1 VSIGYKNRSAV
12 LPVCT
17 PVFAGDTRRF
27 CRPELFQLMVLRRTF
42 PTAVCEKMFGVAAPA
57 VGPWQRQLNDN

>member
-1 VSIGYKNRSAV
+1 VSIGYKNDSAV

-27 CRPELFQLMVLRRTF
+27 CRPELFQLKPGTASLAARLSRRALR
-42 PTAVCEKMFGVAAPA
+42 AASWR
-57 VGPWQRQLNDN
+57 G

>member
-1 VSIGYKNRSAV
+1 VSIGYKNRSAI

-27 CRPELFQLMVLRRTF
+27 CRPELFQLQAGIRNARKKKASQF
-42 PTAVCEKMFGVAAPA
+42 A
-57 VGPWQRQLNDN
+57 